1 MKNLQMSVFHNDGKL
16 IAVHKIEHC
25 DVVKSNS
32 IFYMQYSIG
41 SGTSKSV
48 HNYSEL
54 SVIRVTDTLHSME
67 LINGKII
74 LRYLK
79 GYIEIVRY

>member
-1 MKNLQMSVFHNDGKL
+1 MKNLQMSVFQNDGKL
-16 IAVHKIEHC
+16 IAVKKIENC
-25 DVVKSNS
+25 DIVKSQS
-32 IFYMQYSIG
+32 IFYMQYNKG
-41 SGTSKSV
+41 SGTTLTV